1 MVLFILIGI
10 VTVILALSL
19 YTYFECFHSP
29 ANRSDDPYSRIKGA
43 QYDAVSDN
51 MYRITRIMDN
61 TPHETVTVTSFDGLT
76 LSGRYYHTKD
86 SAPLQILF
94 HGYRSMA
101 LRDCAGGFILS
112 KKMGF
117 NVLAV
122 DQRAHAKSGGR
133 VITFG
138 ICERRDC
145 VSWAEY
151 AKKRFGSEIPIILS
165 GLSMGAATVLMASEL
180 ELPKNVVGIMADCPY
195 SSPRAIIRKVCR
207 DRRIPEKLAYPFIR
221 IGARLFGGFSLEEC
235 SAVEAVK
242 HCKLP
247 ILLIHGEDDRFVP
260 CDMSRKIYTAC
271 KEKAQLHTFPDA
283 AHGLCYMT
291 DPLRYEEVTT
301 RFLWDIPALKQ
312 HMAQSEYVQKE
323 LSGEPIDY

>member
-1 MVLFILIGI
+1 MIVWIPIGI
-10 VTVILALSL
+10 AAACLAISL
-19 YTYFECFHSP
+19 YTYLECFHSP
-29 ANRSDDPYSRIKGA
+29 ANRSADPYSRLKGE
-43 QYDAVSDN
+43 QYDLVSEN

-61 TPHETVTVTSFDGLT
+61 TPHEAVTVTSFDGLT

-86 SAPLQILF
+86 GAPVQILF

-101 LRDCAGGFILS
+101 LRDCAGGFILA

-145 VSWAEY
+145 VTWAEY
-151 AKKRFGSEIPIILS
+151 AAKRFGSEVPIVLS

-180 ELPKNVVGIMADCPY
+180 ELPENVVAIMADCPY
-195 SSPRAIIRKVCR
+195 SSPKAIIRKVCT
-207 DRRIPEKLAYPFIR
+207 DRKIPQRLAYPFIR

-235 SAVEAVK
+235 SAEEAVK
-242 HCKLP
+242 NAKLP

-260 CDMSRKIYTAC
+260 CQMSRKIYAAC
-271 KEKAQLHTFPDA
+271 ASNAQLHTFPDA
-283 AHGLCYMT
+283 GHGLCYMT

-301 RFLWDIPALKQ
+301 RFLWDISALKP
-312 HMAQSEYVQKE
+312 HMAQSEYVRKE